1 MTETRSYELTQEQ
14 VLEICEALK
23 FQADDLDHREGSRAD
38 IKDWSAKAA
47 SLWALIDKFLLET
60 PGIRGLSTVLPEVA
74 CRKEPPSWPDTPS
87 MENGQPATAKSIV
100 GKNFLPAA
108 FIFLSTCLVLLDPHM
123 MPHMMPYMIRNTI
136 LGKLLG
142 GIISGLLLVWL
153 GSNFCR
159 AIRSRDP
166 RYANYVGIGLYWI
179 FIVMSLF
186 MVGGIAYFEIYLGYS
201 VVGVGRGLSDAALFW
216 VIALGARRA
225 LTGRAQT
232 LSSE

>member
-38 IKDWSAKAA
+38 IKVWAAKAA
-47 SLWALIDKFLLET
+47 SLWALIDKFQLET
-60 PGIRGLSTVLPEVA
+60 PGICGLPPALPEVA
-74 CRKEPPSWPDTPS
+74 RRKEPPSRLDTSS
-87 MENGQPATAKSIV
+87 MENGQPATAKGIA
-100 GKNFLPAA
+100 GKYFLPAA

-123 MPHMMPYMIRNTI
+123 MPYMMRYTI

-166 RYANYVGIGLYWI
+166 RYANYVGIGLYWL